1 VGQAFH
7 PAGSSGFDG
16 LVRITP
22 DGILHIHTGIGNLGT
37 YSHSATARVAAD
49 VLGYPWEQCVVE
61 RGDTRKGLPWNLAQF
76 GSNSSYTM
84 SRTNYVAAV
93 DAAEKLKEIAA
104 GAMGGSAADYA
115 VGGGAVYASGAPGRR
130 MTCGAAA
137 ARAIELGGKYS
148 GQEVPED
155 LNAMTKASVAMLA
168 GTGLIGVAKDTLDA
182 VGTPPAMAVG
192 YIKIELDLE
201 TGMFEILDYLG
212 VADCGRVLHPQGLA
226 AQVKGGAVMG
236 FGMAALER
244 HVYDPHWG
252 IPAAVGLHQ
261 AKPPTYL
268 DVPLHME
275 WDAVDIAD
283 PMNPVGARGIGE
295 PVMGCAAAALLC
307 AISDALGGHAFN
319 RTPVVPDM
327 IVNAA
332 AGRPQ
337 SHGPLQTNT
346 M

>member
-1 VGQAFH
+1 
-7 PAGSSGFDG
+7 
-16 LVRITP
+16 
-22 DGILHIHTGIGNLGT
+22 
-37 YSHSATARVAAD
+37 
-49 VLGYPWEQCVVE
+49 
-61 RGDTRKGLPWNLAQF
+61 
-76 GSNSSYTM
+76 
-84 SRTNYVAAV
+84 
-93 DAAEKLKEIAA
+93 
-104 GAMGGSAADYA
+104 
-115 VGGGAVYASGAPGRR
+115 
-130 MTCGAAA
+130 
-137 ARAIELGGKYS
+137 
-148 GQEVPED
+148 
-155 LNAMTKASVAMLA
+155 
-168 GTGLIGVAKDTLDA
+168 
-182 VGTPPAMAVG
+182 
-192 YIKIELDLE
+192 
-201 TGMFEILDYLG
+201 

-307 AISDALGGHAFN
+307 AISDALGGHTFN